1 MQTVSMRGARSA
13 RWILAAPL
21 LVLLI
26 VMMAYPM
33 YLGFRT
39 SLSRDLLSDPMVSF
53 SGIKN
58 YVNLAT
64 DPKFWG
70 AIRFTLV
77 FAVVTT
83 SLELVLGF
91 LLALLFDRKVPG
103 KKLLFSAVLV
113 PIMIAPSLMAV
124 MFRLLLNENIGIVPA
139 LLEKIGLSIS
149 LFSPGSILPLLVVLD
164 CLQFIP
170 FTFLLFYSALQNVP
184 DEMYE
189 SASLDGASYRRIVF
203 SIILPLLKPAIV
215 VILLLR
221 FLEAIRNFDVIY
233 ILTGGGPG
241 TTTQT
246 IGIYIYKTAF
256 DRGDFGMAAA
266 ASVALVLLLAPFTP
280 WIIRRLSASEQQ

>member
-21 LVLLI
+21 LVLLT

-39 SLSRDLLSDPMVSF
+39 SLSRDLLSDPTVSF
-53 SGIKN
+53 TGLQN
-58 YVNLAT
+58 YLNLAT

-70 AIRFTLV
+70 AIRFTLL

-83 SLELVLGF
+83 ALELVLGF

-139 LLEKIGLSIS
+139 LLEKVGLSIS

-170 FTFLLFYSALQNVP
+170 FTFLLFYSALQNIP

-189 SASLDGASYRRIVF
+189 SASLDGASYRKIVF